1 MPAANSEQ
9 AAQGFKPLLA
19 PRDYDTT
26 RLMILPFLHSGMH
39 IRRLITLT
47 PTKFVFDGYF
57 RIEPELLPIERV
69 ICLIGRKREYH
80 IRIKEMKRGADT
92 SSYWYDEDVGENI
105 CLMPTEIIELTIEI
119 VNKRLTGPAF
129 SAVTDAIT
137 AREESAEFKER
148 NEAARR
154 ARADMEYAA
163 DVAKFNETFK
173 GSLTAF
179 LKNNEKIEAAEASTN
194 E

>member
-1 MPAANSEQ
+1 MSEHTTPL
-9 AAQGFKPLLA
+9 FKPLLA
-19 PRDYDTT
+19 PSNYDTT
-26 RLMILPFLHSGMH
+26 RLMILPFIHAGMH

-47 PTKFVFDGYF
+47 PTKLVFDGYF
-57 RIEPELLPIERV
+57 HIEPELLPIERV

-80 IRIKEMKRGADT
+80 IRIKEIKRGEDT

-154 ARADMEYAA
+154 ARADREYVA

-179 LKNNEKIEAAEASTN
+179 LRPNG
-194 E
+194 